1 MQKIWALSFNGRKE
15 YTDMEVVNGLQ
26 QRERKVEEWFYRTA
40 KRYFDTYF
48 NEVFFDQDQKQEIF
62 QTAFL
67 KLWTE
72 IQNGKITIIADAM
85 CRQQRDGE
93 YLPMNCKLTTFLFT
107 FAKNEYREMVRSA
120 HLTSTEEVLDTQE
133 HGDVMAVF
141 VDEEDI
147 DAQKSR
153 IVDDCLQMM
162 SPSCLE
168 LLTLFYY
175 ENKSLDEILELRK
188 DKNSSKDGL
197 KTAKNKCMNT
207 LRSKVTMEYQ
217 RMCV

>member
-1 MQKIWALSFNGRKE
+1 MQKKWVLFGTKKD
-15 YTDMEVVNGLQ
+15 YTDMEVVDGLQ
-26 QRERKVEEWFYRTA
+26 QRERKVEEWFYRTT
-40 KRYFDTYF
+40 KRYFDTHF
-48 NEVFFDQDQKQEIF
+48 NEVFFDEDQKQEIF

-72 IQNGKITIIADAM
+72 IQNRKIRMDDGVI
-85 CRQQRDGE
+85 CRQQRNGE
-93 YLPMNCKLTTFLFT
+93 YLPMNCKLTTFLFA
-107 FAKNEYREMVRSA
+107 FAKNEYREIARST
-120 HLTSTEEVLDTQE
+120 HLTSMVEVLDTQE
-133 HGDVMAVF
+133 YGDQIAAF
-141 VDEEDI
+141 ADEEDL
-147 DAQKSR
+147 DAQRNR
-153 IVDDCLQMM
+153 IVDDCLQAM
-162 SPSCLE
+162 SPGCLE

-217 RMCV
+217 RMCI

>member
-1 MQKIWALSFNGRKE
+1 MQKMWILPFKGKKE
-15 YTDMEVVNGLQ
+15 YSDQEVVNGLQ
-26 QRERKVEEWFYRTA
+26 QRERKVEEWFYRTS
-40 KRYFDTYF
+40 KRYFDTHF
-48 NEVFFDQDQKQEIF
+48 NEVFFDEDQKQEIF

-72 IQNGKITIIADAM
+72 IENGKITVIDDAM
-85 CRQQRDGE
+85 CRQQRNGE
-93 YLPMNCKLTTFLFT
+93 YLPMSCKLITFLFT
-107 FAKNEYREMVRSA
+107 FAKNEYREMVRST
-120 HLTSTEEVLDTQE
+120 HLTSMVEVLDTQE
-133 HGDVMAVF
+133 HGDRMVVF
-141 VDEEDI
+141 EEEDM
-147 DAQKSR
+147 DALKSR
-153 IVDDCLQMM
+153 IVDDCLQAM
-162 SPSCLE
+162 SPNCLE

-207 LRSKVTMEYQ
+207 LRNKVTMEYQ